1 MLTLEDEPEFSL
13 ISDSSSNGL
22 RSINKQLS
30 MNLMTNKKLL
40 LIENTFKVV
49 ECNPYF
55 MYLIILAW

>member
-30 MNLMTNKKLL
+30 MNLMTKKKLL
-40 LIENTFKVV
+40 LIENMFKVV
-49 ECNPYF
+49 ECNPYS
-55 MYLIILAW
+55 MYLFILAW

>member
-30 MNLMTNKKLL
+30 MNLMTKKKLL

-49 ECNPYF
+49 ECNPYS
-55 MYLIILAW
+55 MYLFILAW

>member
-49 ECNPYF
+49 ECNPYS
-55 MYLIILAW
+55 MYLFILAW